1 MCNDYFA
8 PFNMLHTNERIS
20 IHIGSR
26 EIVSEALQTVE
37 TKCDGTG
44 ISECSERQLPHTRRF
59 FSIQISNQTKS
70 MYRFI
75 YPNLSSL
82 FVCLFFLYNSMSWS
96 NNNSFRIK
104 SIIHVIS
111 CYFQYWSA
119 HHFLH
124 QIATV
129 TAFNFHRLR
138 QTYWPWVSQ
147 ENVHLSR
154 LYSITTHS
162 P

>member
-59 FSIQISNQTKS
+59 FFYSNQQPDKINVS
-70 MYRFI
+70 I
-75 YPNLSSL
+75 HLSEPEQ
-82 FVCLFFLYNSMSWS
+82 FVCLPVFFCT
-96 NNNSFRIK
+96 I
-104 SIIHVIS
+104 
-111 CYFQYWSA
+111 
-119 HHFLH
+119 
-124 QIATV
+124 
-129 TAFNFHRLR
+129 
-138 QTYWPWVSQ
+138 P
-147 ENVHLSR
+147 
-154 LYSITTHS
+154 
-162 P
+162 